1 MSSNPADAPAEVGT
15 AAEVAQVLA
24 EQLGR
29 SELAQDRDFF
39 AEGGH
44 SVAATRVAV
53 VLRRWLGRAVPI
65 NAVHEFRTAEA
76 LAAALPGFP
85 LLDHSPVT
93 AVGPPAEELSPS
105 QRAMLAAMRLAPEV
119 GVYNIGVAAEL
130 SGPLSTGRLRAA
142 ISSAV
147 TTQSGTFARLAA
159 DDSVRRGAGGI
170 DLREAVDP
178 SPEWATGLV
187 TEPIDVHDGPT
198 VRVGLAGTGPRTS
211 LFVLVVPHLFFD
223 GLAVR
228 SLLGA
233 IATAYRGERLPAA
246 DPSTSDSAVDF
257 TAASAASAA
266 SAVDDGR
273 AADDEAGSTRLWGQR
288 PRTDPTD
295 VRGGYRPGR
304 WTARQ
309 SAAIRSAAAACG
321 GTVFSVVYAGVAVV
335 ADRLGGGEPVSL
347 AFPVSQRGTITI
359 ADGHRIR
366 LDQVTTAVGAD
377 DTLRSLVDA
386 VTTGVADVL
395 ARPGPDRGDR
405 PPPPVVLAPQGD
417 PFGEFTLP
425 DVLVRPRPVHNG
437 TAKFEVALL
446 LFDDDEEIG
455 LDVEYLHQ
463 SSTPDHAARL
473 QRLVLDTVAKLAA
486 DPDAPVRDLGLT
498 TGAGSALTGPRVRY
512 DRDSSIH
519 RRYAEVAARHPD
531 HVAVERA
538 GRSVTYRQLGIAADR
553 VAARVRE
560 ELPGGGSA
568 VAISAARS
576 PELLAAVLGVLAA
589 GHHYVLLD
597 AAQPVAR
604 RRGIA
609 RAAAVRLL
617 LTDRADT
624 DDLGVPALP
633 VADRGTDL
641 SDLVGEPDWSGWAEV
656 DPSAPACVFF
666 SSGSTGS
673 PKAILSPHR
682 ATLRTFDGQEFGG
695 FGPDTR
701 MLHAAALPWD
711 GFTLETWGPLLN
723 GGTCVLHP
731 DEDLD
736 LARLAHSLRTGA
748 INTLWLSA
756 ALFNALVDH
765 APDALTGVRR
775 LMIGGEVLS
784 PEHVSR
790 HLRAGGGGS
799 LINGYGPAESTVFVT
814 THPITTPP
822 TGPVPVGTVVANTE
836 VLLLDR
842 YGHPVPPH
850 WPGELCVAGD
860 GLALGYRSDPAGTAD
875 RFRPHPRGSAGERI
889 YHTGDLATVDDD
901 GTIHLLGRLDR
912 QVKVSGYRVDPTEVE
927 AAIRAVTGGRAA
939 VLTPPTPTG
948 TLEIVAF
955 TTPGTSAVDGTD
967 GERVRAE
974 LAGTLPAFLVPS
986 RVIPLP
992 ELPLTRNGKLD
1003 TAALL
1008 ELADNR
1014 EQNGAGPLTNAAPD
1028 AVDPAALARTVVA
1041 AVIAEQLGRE
1051 PAPGQSFLM
1060 AGGTSLSAAR
1070 AAAELTRL
1078 TTVALGPRDL
1088 LSGGTVESLRDL
1100 LLSRSDGVPDFEHRL
1115 RVAAHLVTIPRE
1127 LRADV
1132 GRMADQ

>member
-1 MSSNPADAPAEVGT
+1 MSSNPAGAPAGVGT

-29 SELAQDRDFF
+29 AELAPDRDFF

-85 LLDHSPVT
+85 LLQERPVT
-93 AVGPPAEELSPS
+93 AFGPQAEELSPA

-147 TTQSGTFARLAA
+147 TTQSGAFARLAA

-170 DLREAVDP
+170 DLRETADP

-233 IATAYRGERLPAA
+233 IAAAYRGERLPAA
-246 DPSTSDSAVDF
+246 DPSTPDSADF
-257 TAASAASAA
+257 A
-266 SAVDDGR
+266 AVDDDR
-273 AADDEAGSTRLWGQR
+273 AADDEAGWTRFWGQR

-295 VRGGYRPGR
+295 VRGGYQPGR
-304 WTARQ
+304 WTAQQ
-309 SAAIRSAAAACG
+309 SSAIRSAAAACG

-347 AFPVSQRGTITI
+347 AFPVSRRGTTTI

-366 LDQVTTAVGAD
+366 LDRVTTAVGAD

-395 ARPGPDRGDR
+395 ARPGPDGGDR

-425 DVLVRPRPVHNG
+425 DILVRPRPVHNG

-446 LFDDDEEIG
+446 LFEDDEEIG
-455 LDVEYLHQ
+455 LDVEHLRQ

-473 QRLVLDTVAKLAA
+473 QRLVLDTVARLAA
-486 DPDAPVRDLGLT
+486 DPDVPVRELGLT

-538 GRSVTYRQLGIAADR
+538 GRPVTYRQLGLAADR

-560 ELPGGGSA
+560 ALPDGGSA

-609 RAAAVRLL
+609 RASEVRLV
-617 LTDRADT
+617 LTDRTGA

-633 VADRGTDL
+633 VADGRTDL
-641 SDLVGEPDWSGWAEV
+641 SDLEGEPDWSGWAEV

-701 MLHAAALPWD
+701 MLHVAALPWD

-736 LARLAHSLRTGA
+736 LDRLANSLRTGA
-748 INTLWLSA
+748 VNTLWLSA

-765 APDALTGVRR
+765 APDALAGVRR
-775 LMIGGEVLS
+775 LMIGGEALS

-790 HLRAGGGGS
+790 HLRAGGRGS

-814 THPITTPP
+814 THPITAPP

-889 YHTGDLATVDDD
+889 YHTGDLAAVDDD

-939 VLTPPTPTG
+939 VITPPTPTG
-948 TLEIVAF
+948 ALEIVAF
-955 TTPGTSAVDGTD
+955 TTPGTSAADGTD

-974 LAGTLPAFLVPS
+974 LAGALPAFLIPS

-1008 ELADNR
+1008 ELADTPTR
-1014 EQNGAGPLTNAAPD
+1014 NGAGPLTNAAPD
-1028 AVDPAALARTVVA
+1028 AVDPAVLARTVVA
-1041 AVIAEQLGRE
+1041 AVITEQLGRE

-1078 TTVALGPRDL
+1078 TTVALSPRDL
-1088 LSGGTVESLRDL
+1088 LSNGTVESLRDL
-1100 LLSRSDGVPDFEHRL
+1100 LLSRSDGVPDFERRL

>member
-1 MSSNPADAPAEVGT
+1 MSSNPADPSAGVGT
-15 AAEVAQVLA
+15 VAEVARVLA

-29 SELAQDRDFF
+29 PELAPDRDFF

-65 NAVHEFRTAEA
+65 NAVHRFRTAEA
-76 LAAALPGFP
+76 LAAALPDFP
-85 LLDHSPVT
+85 PLEQPPVT
-93 AVGPPAEELSPS
+93 AIGPVAEELSPS
-105 QRAMLAAMRLAPEV
+105 QRAMLAAMRLTPQV
-119 GVYNIGVAAEL
+119 GVYNIGAAAEL
-130 SGPLSTGRLRAA
+130 SGPLSVDRLRTAIRSAA
-142 ISSAV
+142 A
-147 TTQSGTFARLAA
+147 TQSGAFARLS
-159 DDSVRRGAGGI
+159 DEDSVQRGTVGI
-170 DLREAVDP
+170 DLRETADP
-178 SPEWATGLV
+178 SPDWAAGLM
-187 TEPIDVHDGPT
+187 TEPIDVHNGPT
-198 VRVGLAGTGPRTS
+198 VRVGLASSGPRAT

-233 IATAYRGERLPAA
+233 IAVAYRGERLPAA
-246 DPSTSDSAVDF
+246 DPSTLDS
-257 TAASAASAA
+257 TA
-266 SAVDDGR
+266 DGGPVVGHD
-273 AADDEAGSTRLWGQR
+273 AESTRLWGQR

-304 WTARQ
+304 WTAEQ
-309 SAAIRSAAAACG
+309 SSAIRSAAAACG
-321 GTVFSVVYAGVAVV
+321 GTVFSVVFAGVAVV
-335 ADRLGGGEPVSL
+335 ADRLGDGEPVGI
-347 AFPVSQRGTITI
+347 AFPVSHRGTTAI

-366 LDQVTTAVGAD
+366 LDRVTTTVGPD

-386 VTTGVADVL
+386 ITAGVADVL
-395 ARPGPDRGDR
+395 ARPGLDQGDG
-405 PPPPVVLAPQGD
+405 PPPPVVLAPQED
-417 PFGEFTLP
+417 TFGEFTLP
-425 DVLVRPRPVHNG
+425 DVLVRPQVVHNG
-437 TAKFEVALL
+437 TAKFEITLL
-446 LFDDDEEIG
+446 LFDEDAEIG

-473 QRLVLDTVAKLAA
+473 QELILDTVTGLAA
-486 DPDAPVRDLGLT
+486 DPDAPVRDLAL
-498 TGAGSALTGPRVRY
+498 GSAVDGAVVGPRVGY

-519 RRYAEVAARHPD
+519 RRFAEVAARHPD
-531 HVAVERA
+531 HVAVERD
-538 GRSVTYRQLGIAADR
+538 GLRVTYRQLGLAADR

-560 ELPGGGSA
+560 RLPGGGSA

-604 RRGIA
+604 RREIV
-609 RAAAVRLL
+609 RAAAVELL
-617 LTDRADT
+617 LTDRADA

-633 VADRGTDL
+633 VADGPTDP
-641 SDLVGEPDWSGWAEV
+641 VGEPDWSGWAEV

-701 MLHAAALPWD
+701 MLHVAALPWD
-711 GFTLETWGPLLN
+711 AFTLETWGPLLN

-736 LARLAHSLRTGA
+736 LDRLANSLRTKA

-765 APDALTGVRR
+765 APDALAGVRR
-775 LMIGGEVLS
+775 LMIGGETLS

-790 HLRAGGGGS
+790 HLSARGGGS

-814 THPITTPP
+814 TYPITTPP
-822 TGPVPVGTVVANTE
+822 TGPVPVGTAVANTE
-836 VLLLDR
+836 VRLLDR

-875 RFRPHPRGSAGERI
+875 RFRPHPWGAPGERI
-889 YHTGDLATVDDD
+889 YHTGDLATMDVD
-901 GTIHLLGRLDR
+901 GTIHLLGRVDR
-912 QVKVSGYRVDPTEVE
+912 QVKVSGHRVDPAEVE
-927 AAIRAVTGGRAA
+927 AAIRALTGGHAA
-939 VLTPPTPTG
+939 VLTPPTLTG

-955 TTPGTSAVDGTD
+955 TTPGTSTVDGTD
-967 GERVRAE
+967 GDRVRAG
-974 LAGTLPAFLVPS
+974 LAGTLPAFLLPS

-1008 ELADNR
+1008 ALADTPA
-1014 EQNGAGPLTNAAPD
+1014 QNGAGPLTNAAPPAD
-1028 AVDPAALARTVVA
+1028 DPAARVRTVVV
-1041 AVIAEQLGRE
+1041 AVITEQLGRE
-1051 PAPGQSFLM
+1051 PLPGQSFLS
-1060 AGGTSLSAAR
+1060 AGFTSLSAAR
-1070 AAAELTRL
+1070 AAAELARL
-1078 TTVALGPRDL
+1078 TAVTVSPRDL
-1088 LSGGTVESLRDL
+1088 LAGCTVESLCEL
-1100 LLSRSDGVPDFEHRL
+1100 VLSRAEDVPDFERRVL
-1115 RVAAHLVTIPRE
+1115 VAAHLVTIPRE
-1127 LRADV
+1127 LRAEV
-1132 GRMADQ
+1132 GRMVDR